1 MPLLPTALAA
11 ILAVGTLAS
20 PGLEAHPSS
29 PSQAARIYDALSMNL
44 RGWSASS
51 AELGAGPNIGLSA
64 GETRAPGRAA
74 SATSPLDL
82 HKLTMSDF
90 GDVEQ
95 SR

>member
-1 MPLLPTALAA
+1 LPLSALAA
-11 ILAVGTLAS
+11 VLAVGTAAS
-20 PGLEAHPSS
+20 PNLEAHPSS
-29 PSQAARIYDALSMNL
+29 PPPAGRIYDALSVNL
-44 RGWSASS
+44 RGWSVPS
-51 AELGAGPNIGLSA
+51 AELAVGTALTVVP
-64 GETRAPGRAA
+64 TRAA